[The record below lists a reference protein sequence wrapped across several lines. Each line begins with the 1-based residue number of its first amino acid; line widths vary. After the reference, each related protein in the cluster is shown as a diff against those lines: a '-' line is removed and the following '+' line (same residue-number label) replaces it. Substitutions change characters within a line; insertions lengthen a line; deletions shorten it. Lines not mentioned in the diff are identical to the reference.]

1 MLAMTHVLC
10 PSTTPQ
16 PVEKLP
22 GRAGSKG
29 GHPTRSASTV
39 RCHSKA
45 VRQRNQRV
53 ETYRALVRPLA
64 IHYARCSQEC
74 SEDLIQVGL
83 LGLIRAA
90 ELYSKERKIPFEAF
104 ARPHIRGAILHYLR
118 DVAPRVRLPR
128 RQAELQERLNR
139 VFSAMLADQRPG
151 DRNPTISPDQCRRH
165 LGVSD
170 EQWILLTRQR
180 DMNKAL
186 PLESAPPLERERARP
201 VGASHP
207 DDPEKEAGPA
217 HGSDAE
223 RVRIL
228 LAQVGERERQVVRR
242 VVLNG
247 WSYRKV
253 ALEMGVSPMTV
264 QRVLK
269 RGLNELRERLD
280 SGAFRL
286 NHRVDRVASVPPGC

>member
-1 MLAMTHVLC
+1 MSHVLC
-10 PSTTPQ
+10 PSTIPQ
-16 PVEKLP
+16 PVEILP
-22 GRAGSKG
+22 GRPGSNG
-29 GHPTRSASTV
+29 SHPTRSAPPARS
-39 RCHSKA
+39 RSRA
-45 VRQRNQRV
+45 LRQRNQRV

-64 IHYARCSQEC
+64 IHYARCSQES

-90 ELYSKERKIPFEAF
+90 ELYSRKRKIPFEAF

-139 VFSAMLADQRPG
+139 MFSKLLAEQRPG
-151 DRNPTISPDQCRRH
+151 DRNPGISPDACRRQ

-180 DMNKAL
+180 EMNKAL
-186 PLESAPPLERERARP
+186 PLESAPPLEREMAIP
-201 VGASHP
+201 VGTFRP
-207 DDPEKEAGPA
+207 EDPEEDAGPLHSSA
-217 HGSDAE
+217 AE
-223 RVRIL
+223 RVRL
-228 LAQVGERERQVVRR
+228 LLDQVDEREREVLRR

-247 WSYRKV
+247 CSYRNV
-253 ALEMGVSPMTV
+253 ALDMGISPMTV
-264 QRVLK
+264 QRLLK

-280 SGAFRL
+280 AEEFRR
-286 NHRVDRVASVPPGC
+286 NRRVDRVASVPPGC